1 MKAFSNTNLHSVDL
15 KTAAAYAFTLIELL
29 VVIAIIAI
37 LAGLLLPALGKAK
50 IKAQAIGCMNDG
62 KQLTL
67 AWIMYA
73 GDNNERLVNNFG
85 VSDTTA
91 EINNG
96 TYRNWVNN
104 VMTWGTE
111 PMNTNTLLIRN
122 GILAP
127 YTGGAVGIYRCPA
140 DNFLSPAQKSR
151 GFSARTR
158 SMSMNAFMGPY
169 NSNPSDIWASGR
181 NTWFGDYRQF
191 LKTSEIPQ
199 AAMMFVTLDEHPDS
213 INDAYFL
220 NNPDPN
226 NGGWGDIPA
235 SYHDGACGFSFA
247 DGHSEIHKW
256 RSTKGTIFPVRYAF
270 PSMPASFDAAG
281 RADYRWHAERLSVK
295 R

>member
-1 MKAFSNTNLHSVDL
+1 MKTFSTPDH
-15 KTAAAYAFTLIELL
+15 KTPAKRAFTLIELL

-37 LAGLLLPALGKAK
+37 LAGLLLPALSKAK

-67 AWIMYA
+67 GWIMYA
-73 GDNNERLVNNFG
+73 GDNNDRVVNNYG
-85 VSDTTA
+85 VSETLA

-104 VMTWGTE
+104 VMDWTTI
-111 PMNTNTLLIRN
+111 PINTNTLLIKN

-169 NSNPSDIWASGR
+169 NANRSDSWAQGANPFFDRCRVAQRAQAIVRQDGR
-181 NTWFGDYRQF
+181 QG
-191 LKTSEIPQ
+191 
-199 AAMMFVTLDEHPDS
+199 
-213 INDAYFL
+213 
-220 NNPDPN
+220 
-226 NGGWGDIPA
+226 
-235 SYHDGACGFSFA
+235 
-247 DGHSEIHKW
+247 
-256 RSTKGTIFPVRYAF
+256 
-270 PSMPASFDAAG
+270 
-281 RADYRWHAERLSVK
+281 
-295 R
+295 